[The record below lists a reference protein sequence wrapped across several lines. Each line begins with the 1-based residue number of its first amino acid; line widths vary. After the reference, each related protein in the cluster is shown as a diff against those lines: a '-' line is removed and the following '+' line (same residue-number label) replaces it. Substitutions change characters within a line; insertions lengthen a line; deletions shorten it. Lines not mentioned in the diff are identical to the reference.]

1 MAYRICEAVE
11 GLRDLREESV
21 QLVYMDPPYNTGRDF
36 YNFDDRF
43 SSSQDYREG
52 LIMPVMKEIQR
63 VLRGDAVVVVHVEP
77 KISHH
82 IRVVMD
88 EVFGEKR
95 FVNEV
100 VWRSGGNHH
109 TEKKMQRSHDTLI
122 VYSKGGSF
130 VFNAEYK
137 PYDEKLVESC
147 QSDGRGYYQT
157 SALKNSQP
165 EVIPR
170 PNLRYEWKG
179 VFEQWYVS
187 RERMQRL
194 DDEDRLVYG
203 KSGVP
208 RVKKYF
214 HEMKGIPVKDVWDDV
229 KQIQMWEK
237 LPYATQKPVALL
249 ERIVR
254 MFSNRGDLVVDP
266 FGGSGT
272 TGRACVSTGRNY
284 QLFDINPEAINLF
297 EENLGGQL
305 DFG

>member
-1 MAYRICEAVE
+1 MSYRVIEAVE
-11 GLRDLREESV
+11 GLRSLSSESV

-43 SSSQDYREG
+43 SSSKDYREG

-63 VLRGDAVVVVHVEP
+63 VLRKDAVVVVHVEP
-77 KISHH
+77 RISHH
-82 IRVVMD
+82 IRIVMD
-88 EVFGEKR
+88 EVFGEKK
-95 FVNEV
+95 FVNEI

-109 TEKKMQRSHDTLI
+109 TEKKLQRAHDTLI

-130 VFNAEYK
+130 VFNAEYR
-137 PYDEKLVESC
+137 PYDSNQVES
-147 QSDGRGYYQT
+147 SSKDDRGYYQT

-165 EVIPR
+165 EVMPR

-179 VFEQWYVS
+179 LTHQWYVS
-187 RERMQRL
+187 KERMQML
-194 DDEDRLVYG
+194 HDDDRLVYG

-208 RVKKYF
+208 RVKKYY
-214 HEMKGIPVKDVWDDV
+214 HEMNGIPVKDVWDDV

-254 MFSNRGDLVVDP
+254 MYSNQGDLVVDP

-272 TGRACVSTGRNY
+272 TGRACIANNRNY
-284 QLFDINPEAINLF
+284 ELFDINEEGVKLF
-297 EENLGGQL
+297 HESVGGQL
-305 DFG
+305 PV

>member
-1 MAYRICEAVE
+1 MSYMLFEAVE
-11 GLRDLREESV
+11 GLKTLSSESV
-21 QLVYMDPPYNTGRDF
+21 QMVYMDPPYNTGRDF

-43 SSSQDYREG
+43 KSSKDYREG
-52 LIMPVMKEIQR
+52 LILPVMKEIHR
-63 VLRGDAVVVVHVEP
+63 VLRKDAVVVVHVEP

-95 FVNEV
+95 FVNEI

-109 TEKKMQRSHDTLI
+109 TEKNLQRSHDTLI
-122 VYSKGGSF
+122 VYSKGSSF

-137 PYDEKLVESC
+137 PYDEEMVEGC
-147 QSDGRGYYQT
+147 MKDERGYYQT

-165 EVIPR
+165 EVMPR
-170 PNLRYEWKG
+170 PNLRYEWNG
-179 VFEQWYVS
+179 VMYQWYVS
-187 RERMQRL
+187 KERMQRL
-194 DDEDRLVYG
+194 HDEDRLVYG
-203 KSGVP
+203 RSGVP

-254 MFSNRGDLVVDP
+254 MYSNQGDLVVDP

-272 TGRACVSTGRNY
+272 TGRACISTGREY
-284 QLFDINPEAINLF
+284 RLFDINSEAKKLF
-297 EENLGGQL
+297 EESLGGQL
-305 DFG
+305 PI